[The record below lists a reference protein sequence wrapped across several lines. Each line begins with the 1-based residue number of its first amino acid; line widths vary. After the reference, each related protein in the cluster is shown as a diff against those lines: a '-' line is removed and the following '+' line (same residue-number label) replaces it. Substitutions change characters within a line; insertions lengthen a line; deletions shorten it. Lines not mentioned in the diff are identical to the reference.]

1 MNPKLIF
8 YLADTAVYPLS
19 VVLLIV
25 ALKGNVMNAG
35 PALVRIVLFM
45 WTVAFVASLVVARC
59 WLGSAWHALPPL
71 FAAFL
76 ITYLYFSWPQWKNTY
91 IPESFDEECYE
102 EGIARRTG
110 KRLAGLEHG
119 TITYYASD
127 GRIVRSE
134 TWKHGDPNGL
144 YRGYHDNGQLAERGV
159 VKRPDTENGDLKRY
173 REGRWK
179 FYREDGTRD
188 DVRTYEKGRVVASQS
203 YAYYKVDQDDRRSRI
218 YRFSDRMPFTGQLE
232 KCGVV
237 DDEAFPLFW
246 TGRIVDGYFD
256 GPWQAGYHLPG
267 SPSAGEGVAVMGRS
281 EGLSTA
287 YYSNGQLWSVASYRA
302 GKLEGEYVEY
312 YRDSLAAGPHG
323 RVRYRARYVGGKR
336 QGAACWWYENGAVDT
351 ESEYR
356 DGKRNGMTREY
367 DEQGR
372 LLGGTAYRDG
382 LREGLC
388 VWYASDG
395 SRTETEYRADK
406 AVGERRYGADGR
418 LKSESR

>member
-76 ITYLYFSWPQWKNTY
+76 IIYLYFSWPQWKNTY
-91 IPESFDEECYE
+91 FLESFDEECYE

-267 SPSAGEGVAVMGRS
+267 SPSAGEGLPSWAAARASRRRIIPTGSCGRWPAIARES
-281 EGLSTA
+281 SKGST
-287 YYSNGQLWSVASYRA
+287 SNITATRLR
-302 GKLEGEYVEY
+302 
-312 YRDSLAAGPHG
+312 
-323 RVRYRARYVGGKR
+323 RVRT
-336 QGAACWWYENGAVDT
+336 AACATAPDTSAASVRERLAGGTRTGLWIPSRNTAT
-351 ESEYR
+351 ES
-356 DGKRNGMTREY
+356 
-367 DEQGR
+367 
-372 LLGGTAYRDG
+372 GT
-382 LREGLC
+382 E
-388 VWYASDG
+388 
-395 SRTETEYRADK
+395 
-406 AVGERRYGADGR
+406 
-418 LKSESR
+418 